1 MDALPTV
8 LLEALALDRPIV
20 STALTGIPEIVGEE
34 AGLLVEPGDDEA
46 MARSIRALWDRI
58 RSGHQDVGACRA
70 RASSLFD
77 LQNNVARLHE
87 RFRATRSMPA

>member
-20 STALTGIPEIVGEE
+20 STTLTGIPEIVGDE

-46 MARSIRALWDRI
+46 MAHAIRSLWDRI
-58 RSGHQDVGACRA
+58 RSGCQEAGVCRDRAA
-70 RASSLFD
+70 RMFD
-77 LQNNVARLHE
+77 LQSNVARLHE
-87 RFRATRSMPA
+87 RYRAARSMPA